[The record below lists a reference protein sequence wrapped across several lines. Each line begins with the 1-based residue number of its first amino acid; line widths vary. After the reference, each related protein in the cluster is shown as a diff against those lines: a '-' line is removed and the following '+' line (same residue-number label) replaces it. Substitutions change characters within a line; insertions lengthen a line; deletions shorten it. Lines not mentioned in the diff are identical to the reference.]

1 MEERWSSKV
10 FMDTGSNELFLKT
23 TELHSQANR
32 RISQIFCFVYNFDTD
47 NYCPLPFLPV

>member
-32 RISQIFCFVYNFDTD
+32 RISQIFLGFFCLQFRHR
-47 NYCPLPFLPV
+47 